1 VTSATRDL
9 LAGRYRLTERIATG
23 GMGLVWRAR
32 DERLGRDVAIKL
44 IRPEYADDPTFRQRL
59 QQEARATA
67 AIRNPHVVRLHDVCE
82 EPDADGGCQSFIVM
96 ELVDGQPLSTVLR
109 SGRLPVPLAIR
120 VLQQAAS
127 AVAAAHQRK
136 IVHRDI
142 KPGNLMLDAEGR
154 VTVLD
159 FGIARAA
166 DAVALTATDLIL
178 GTARYISPEQANGK
192 TATTASDI
200 YSLGVVA
207 FECLSGAVPFDASS
221 DVAIALAHLRD
232 PVPALPAEIPA
243 PLAGLVE
250 RMLAKAPSDRPSA
263 AEVEATLPTI
273 PPTKDTDPIVLAAS
287 PIGASSTGPIES
299 GPTKTRILPR
309 SGRLR
314 SQDYRD
320 TRSAPLRAAILL
332 PAVVVAVLLLV
343 SSAIAGGPG
352 GAPPA
357 AAASGGAATTGHTV
371 GDQTK
376 PAEVAV
382 HPFRY
387 LREDWSAVRARLL
400 RLGLTPV
407 ARFIGHGPIQTVV
420 GLAPTGEVAR
430 RSRIT
435 VVVSRARPPAPAPTA
450 DHGGPPKPKPGHVPP
465 GQAKKHGGPGPG

>member
-1 VTSATRDL
+1 
-9 LAGRYRLTERIATG
+9 
-23 GMGLVWRAR
+23 
-32 DERLGRDVAIKL
+32 
-44 IRPEYADDPTFRQRL
+44 
-59 QQEARATA
+59 
-67 AIRNPHVVRLHDVCE
+67 
-82 EPDADGGCQSFIVM
+82 
-96 ELVDGQPLSTVLR
+96 
-109 SGRLPVPLAIR
+109 

-142 KPGNLMLDAEGR
+142 KPGNLMLDADGR

-263 AEVEATLPTI
+263 AEVEATLATI
-273 PPTKDTDPIVLAAS
+273 PATKDTDPIVLAAS
-287 PIGASSTGPIES
+287 PIGASTTEPIETGP
-299 GPTKTRILPR
+299 TRTRILPR

-320 TRSAPLRAAILL
+320 TRSAPLRAALLL
-332 PAVVVAVLLLV
+332 PAVVVAVLLLI

-357 AAASGGAATTGHTV
+357 AAASGGATTGHTV

-376 PAEVAV
+376 PVQVAV

-387 LREDWSAVRARLL
+387 LHKDWPAVRARLL
-400 RLGLTPV
+400 RLDLIPV

-420 GLAPTGEVAR
+420 GLAPTGPVAR
-430 RSRIT
+430 GARII
-435 VVVSRARPPAPAPTA
+435 VVVSRTRPPAPAPTA
-450 DHGGPPKPKPGHVPP
+450 DHGGPPKPAHVPP